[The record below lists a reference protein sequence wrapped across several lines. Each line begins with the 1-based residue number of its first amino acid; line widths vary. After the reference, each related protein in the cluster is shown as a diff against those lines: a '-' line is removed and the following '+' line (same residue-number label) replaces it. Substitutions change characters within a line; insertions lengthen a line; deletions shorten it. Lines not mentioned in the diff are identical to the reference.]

1 MFIKSKY
8 MGMNMMGKKIII
20 FLLLF
25 SMISFGEEFKG
36 SYEEGYIEIN
46 VNKKIKYSFF
56 PIYMDYSLEE
66 PYVGVKNFFALTMS
80 RGMKI
85 DRENKV
91 IYGRMGERDYKFY
104 YRNTKY
110 ITGEE
115 DVYIRGTDL
124 SQVFELKEYKW
135 NTETYIMEM
144 KTKFKTPYEIYLEQE
159 KRIKGLGADGNEG
172 IEDEEVY
179 SQERKLFTPGVLRP
193 RYTNYNVE
201 DEEGIFSIRY
211 DTHLLYGD
219 FSTTG
224 FIHPDAYLGYT
235 ALTYNEVID
244 EKSIVVGDAYMQTY
258 EFLGSKRLTGL
269 AIQDWNGA
277 GDIEVGQTSI
287 RGFAPFNSNVELYRN
302 GTLYKFTRVQE
313 DGSYVFENINIQNYS
328 DIYTIKIY
336 HFDGSIEIRQVSMMS
351 GSKILK
357 KGKIDYSFL
366 IGTYRE
372 IDEDEEEEKVDIEK
386 KPVEGN
392 IRISYGVTN
401 NLTIGAEYIN
411 DLTENREGEIT
422 YNYPTELM
430 GLNLYYTTGA
440 VKYPTYF
447 EFSEVYDIE
456 YDTKNRYNH
465 IGKIRQRFGGNVLSL
480 EGYMYSD
487 FIAYL
492 EGYENRYIA
501 DWRGIIN
508 NYWGYNFRY
517 DNIDKLGAI
526 EEYGSGGVYR
536 NKDNTSHELGLA
548 YPFSEDYGTPR
559 VYYNYSNSNIEIYDT
574 SLNFVVQINSNF
586 EEFEDETDLKVAL
599 KTAENNKI
607 KAGIFVKYDSKNQ
620 YEAGLEVKYKVF
632 NWLEIIGDLSH
643 DEDETKYNVGVDMEK
658 TIILE
663 KPFTSNSNPYPSR
676 SWMEGKVFMDDNNN
690 EQFDEGEELLEGVE
704 VKVGRKKG
712 VTGTDGVY
720 FIDNISSYEIK
731 DFEVNIETLDPMLEA
746 ANEKKYV
753 KLYPATGGH
762 MDIPIQSISVI
773 MGDLE
778 FSGDTV
784 DGVKHFPII
793 SQLYIQ
799 LKTLDGKIVMEKRI
813 EPEGF
818 YMLDKILPGEYILE
832 MDYRGEGRL
841 NFEEKTKKLNIKL
854 DKYGSY
860 YEDYNF
866 KIISYEKE

>member
-1 MFIKSKY
+1 MK
-8 MGMNMMGKKIII
+8 KKIII

-36 SYEEGYIEIN
+36 NYEEGYIEID

-56 PIYMDYSLEE
+56 PIYMDYEMEE
-66 PYVGVKNFFALTMS
+66 PYIGVMNLFALTMS

-85 DRENKV
+85 DREKKM

-104 YRNTKY
+104 YGDTKY

-124 SQVFELKEYKW
+124 SRVFELKEYNW
-135 NTETYIMEM
+135 NTETYLMKI

-159 KRIKGLGADGNEG
+159 KKLKELGAEG
-172 IEDEEVY
+172 KEEIEEEDVY

-193 RYTNYNVE
+193 RYTNYNLEE
-201 DEEGIFSIRY
+201 DEGTVSVRY
-211 DTHLLYGD
+211 DTHMLYGD
-219 FSTTG
+219 FTTTG

-235 ALTYNEVID
+235 ALTYNEIID
-244 EKSIVVGDAYMQTY
+244 EKSIIVGDVYMQTY

-269 AIQDWNGA
+269 AVQEWNGV
-277 GDIEVGQTSI
+277 GDIEIGQTTI

-302 GTLYKFTRVQE
+302 GSLYKFTRVGE
-313 DGSYVFENINIQNYS
+313 DGSYIFENINIQNYN

-351 GSKILK
+351 GDKILK
-357 KGKIDYSFL
+357 KGEVDYGLL

-372 IDEDEEEEKVDIEK
+372 INGEEEGEKVDLEEK
-386 KPVEGN
+386 EVEGN
-392 IRISYGVTN
+392 IKIAYGLTN

-411 DLTENREGEIT
+411 DLTENREGQTI
-422 YNYPTELM
+422 YNYPTELA

-447 EFSEVYDIE
+447 EFSEIYDIE
-456 YDTKNRYNH
+456 YDTENRYNH

-487 FIAYL
+487 FIAFL
-492 EGYENRYIA
+492 EGYENRYIV
-501 DWRGIIN
+501 DWRGVIN
-508 NYWGYNFRY
+508 KHWGYNLKY
-517 DNIDKLGAI
+517 DNLDKFGEV
-526 EEYGSGGVYR
+526 EEYGSTGIYR
-536 NKDNTSHELGLA
+536 NKDNTTHELGVT
-548 YPFSEDYGTPR
+548 YPFSEDYGKSR
-559 VYYNYSNSNIEIYDT
+559 LYYNYSNSDIKIYDT
-574 SLNFVVQINSNF
+574 SLNFILQINSDF
-586 EEFEDETDLKVAL
+586 QDFEDETDLKVAL

-607 KAGIFVKYDSKNQ
+607 KAGVFVKYNSENE
-620 YEAGLEVKYKVF
+620 YEAGLEVRYKVF
-632 NWLEIIGDLSH
+632 NWLEVIGDLTH
-643 DEDETKYNVGVDMEK
+643 DDDETDYSVGVDVEK

-663 KPFTSNSNPYPSR
+663 KPFTSNSNPSPSR

-690 EQFDEGEELLEGVE
+690 DQFDEGEVLLEGVE

-720 FIDNISSYEIK
+720 FIDDISSYEVK

-762 MDIPIQSISVI
+762 MDIPVQQISVI
-773 MGDLE
+773 MGNLE
-778 FSGDTV
+778 FRGAGV

-799 LKTLDGKIVMEKRI
+799 LKTLDGKTVMEQRV

-818 YMLDKILPGEYILE
+818 YMLDKVLPGEYILE

-841 NFEEKTKKLNIKL
+841 NFEEKTKKLNVKL

-866 KIISYEKE
+866 KVISYEKE